1 MYGYGNY
8 TTGLNMVNN
17 SNVWTIVSFLV
28 AICGGIIIYFT
39 FLNPNNAKNYTG
51 TTEKIYNFL
60 TFKTMSLETILKIC
74 YLVLSLFITITSF
87 SLISTSFVAFIVY
100 LIVGNIIVR
109 LIFEG
114 ALLIVMI
121 YRKLND
127 INDKLAPKKKEDK
140 KTTKANE

>member
-1 MYGYGNY
+1 
-8 TTGLNMVNN
+8 
-17 SNVWTIVSFLV
+17 
-28 AICGGIIIYFT
+28 
-39 FLNPNNAKNYTG
+39 
-51 TTEKIYNFL
+51 
-60 TFKTMSLETILKIC
+60 MSLETILKIC